1 MKILKIFFITSCLIF
16 LSGCF
21 QTTSLIGPGVTVAT
35 TGNIFQAGIQYGV
48 NTAVKQE
55 TGEYPLEY
63 IKNTVEEKKKQK
75 KFHVELKKFLE
86 NRIESTRKKLSQ
98 N

>member
-1 MKILKIFFITSCLIF
+1 MLLSSIF

-21 QTTSLIGPGVTVAT
+21 QTTALVVPGYTVAT
-35 TGNIFQAGIQYGV
+35 TGNVLQAGIQYGV

-55 TGEYPLEY
+55 TGEYPLEH

-75 KFHVELKKFLE
+75 KFHVELKNFLE
-86 NRIESTRKKLSQ
+86 NRIESTRKRLSQ